1 MQGAYKAVRKDGSE
15 YFRSSVTYRGKHISL
30 GSYAT
35 ESEASQAYLEAG
47 KALYSDQ
54 DIDSYSPDFTLEFE
68 KYVILI
74 NFRDNEVY
82 IKNPIYLMKRYFL
95 YYCDPETVF
104 KFDIDDLFFYSSHHI
119 SRRGGH
125 FFVADYG
132 MQLSLNARYGIR
144 RHAVR
149 DRDYRFINGDP
160 FDYRYENIEIINRY
174 FGVERFT
181 KNGREQFRAK
191 ILVNGNIIIG
201 TYPTEAEAAIAYNKA
216 ADLITR
222 RLPEKSYEVN
232 YIDSVSP
239 RQYAELYTGIQ
250 LSPAILKYEKYFGDG
265 QNPSQSG
272 VKKPPLI
279 DE

>member
-191 ILVNGNIIIG
+191 ILVNGTIIIG

-232 YIDSVSP
+232 YIDTVSP

>member
-35 ESEASQAYLEAG
+35 ESEASQAYLEAD
-47 KALYSDQ
+47 KTLYSDQ

-191 ILVNGNIIIG
+191 ILVNGTIIIG
-201 TYPTEAEAAIAYNKA
+201 TYPTEAEAAIADNKA

-222 RLPEKSYEVN
+222 RLPKKSYEVN

>member
-35 ESEASQAYLEAG
+35 ESEASQAYFEAD
-47 KALYSDQ
+47 KALHSDLV
-54 DIDSYSPDFTLEFE
+54 IDSYSPDFTLEFE
-68 KYVILI
+68 KLVILI

-174 FGVERFT
+174 FGVERIV
-181 KNGREQFRAK
+181 KNGRELFRAR
-191 ILVNGNIIIG
+191 ILINSTVIIG
-201 TYPTEAEAAIAYNKA
+201 TYLTEAEAAIAYNKA
-216 ADLITR
+216 VDLITR
-222 RLPEKSYEVN
+222 RLPEKSYEIN

-239 RQYAELYTGIQ
+239 RQYAELYTRIQ
-250 LSPAILKYEKYFGDG
+250 LSPGILKYD
-265 QNPSQSG
+265 Q
-272 VKKPPLI
+272 
-279 DE
+279 

>member
-191 ILVNGNIIIG
+191 ILVNGTIIIG

-232 YIDSVSP
+232 YIDTVSP

-272 VKKPPLI
+272 VKKSPLI

>member
-191 ILVNGNIIIG
+191 ILVNGTIIIG

>member
-1 MQGAYKAVRKDGSE
+1 MQGAYKAVRKDGSK

-191 ILVNGNIIIG
+191 ILVNGTIIIG

>member
-30 GSYAT
+30 GSYAK

-191 ILVNGNIIIG
+191 ILVNGTIIIG

-232 YIDSVSP
+232 YIDTVSP

-272 VKKPPLI
+272 VKKAPLI

>member
-47 KALYSDQ
+47 KALNSDQ

-191 ILVNGNIIIG
+191 ILVNGTIIIG